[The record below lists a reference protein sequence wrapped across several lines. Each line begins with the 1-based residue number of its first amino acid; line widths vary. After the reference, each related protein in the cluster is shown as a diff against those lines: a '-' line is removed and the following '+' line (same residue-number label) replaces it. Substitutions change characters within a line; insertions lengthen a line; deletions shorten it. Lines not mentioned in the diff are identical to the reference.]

1 MPINATR
8 SSLKTAIVPVLLVAI
23 GAGSLLSQ
31 YDLLPE
37 INEVWSL
44 GLVLVGGL
52 SFLVGGYNKATVVI
66 GPFFLIAALLSVLR
80 QLDYISIEREIPII
94 LISAGMLML
103 FARSAAI
110 PNPPWLERSSDPT
123 ESTGSAD
130 D

>member
-44 GLVLVGGL
+44 GLVGGL
-52 SFLVGGYNKATVVI
+52 SFLSGR
-66 GPFFLIAALLSVLR
+66 L
-80 QLDYISIEREIPII
+80 Q
-94 LISAGMLML
+94 
-103 FARSAAI
+103 
-110 PNPPWLERSSDPT
+110 
-123 ESTGSAD
+123 
-130 D
+130 